1 MRAVLD
7 TNTALALWW
16 FEDPTLAPLAAA
28 IDAGAVEPIVSPP
41 LEGEWRT
48 VLVRLQRVV
57 ATPRGAAA
65 HQRFLTATTR
75 LPHPD
80 AATCASAA
88 LPLCRDPE
96 DQKFLECA
104 WFHRATW
111 LITRDRALLA
121 LARHR
126 ALRPVLAIVRPEAWV
141 AAYRPPY
148 APAR

>member
-28 IDAGAVEPIVSPP
+28 IDAGAVEPIVSP
-41 LEGEWRT
+41 
-48 VLVRLQRVV
+48 
-57 ATPRGAAA
+57 
-65 HQRFLTATTR
+65 
-75 LPHPD
+75 
-80 AATCASAA
+80 
-88 LPLCRDPE
+88 E

-126 ALRPVLAIVRPEAWV
+126 AFRPVLAIVRPEAWV
-141 AAYRPPY
+141 AAYRGYGGPLS
-148 APAR
+148 